1 MRAECSRYAARKFAQ
16 VSQFSSKCFRV
27 RLSQRQ
33 IDKNGQGIV
42 DTSIYLD
49 EERLCFGFRA
59 LEFRRIGKTPMRS
72 NRLAWPHRA
81 GFTRGLIADSNDKI
95 HGWGILAAELIPALG
110 SQIRYGVLKPSQQRQ
125 RMRVDAAGRMTT
137 GTIGRKTTLSDAIED
152 GLCHDAATGIA
163 GTQEQDL
170 IYLI

>member
-1 MRAECSRYAARKFAQ
+1 MRADCSSYAARKFAK

-27 RLSQRQ
+27 QLFQRQ

-42 DTSIYLD
+42 DTSIYLG

-59 LEFRRIGKTPMRS
+59 LEFRRIGKVPMRS

-81 GFTRGLIADSNDKI
+81 GFTRGLIADANDKI

-110 SQIRYGVLKPSQQRQ
+110 SQIRYGMLKPSQQRQ
-125 RMRVDAAGRMTT
+125 CMRVDAAGRMTA
-137 GTIGRKTTLSDAIED
+137 GAIGRKTTLSDAIED
-152 GLCHDAATGIA
+152 GRCHDAATGIA
-163 GTQEQDL
+163 ATQKQDV
-170 IYLI
+170 I